1 MATQTISISNF
12 REVIRDN
19 RFVVIDFTA
28 SWCGPCKSFGPI
40 VEEVSEKRKNVFFG
54 KCDVDRETDVSRE
67 FGIRSVPTTVLFLD
81 GVKVSQK
88 SGYMSAQE
96 FDKLVS
102 MLFVSMKEA

>member
-1 MATQTISISNF
+1 MATESITVSNF
-12 REVIRDN
+12 RNIINTN
-19 RFVVIDFTA
+19 RYVVVEFGAT
-28 SWCGPCKSFGPI
+28 WCGPCKSFGPV

-88 SGYMSAQE
+88 SGYMSVQE